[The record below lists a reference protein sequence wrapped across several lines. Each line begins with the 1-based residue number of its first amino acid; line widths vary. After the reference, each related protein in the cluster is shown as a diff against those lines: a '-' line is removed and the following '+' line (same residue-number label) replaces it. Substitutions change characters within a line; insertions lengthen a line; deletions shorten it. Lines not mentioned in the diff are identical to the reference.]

1 VCGWLR
7 SSDLDPTLTNMQYIG
22 YGSLKERA
30 AAEIRSAIVRG
41 DLEPGTSIKDVELA
55 ERLGLSRTP
64 VREALA
70 TLTDEGLV
78 ETKPHAY
85 TRVTALEAEPVRDAL
100 VVVQTMH
107 ALAAGIA
114 VPAMTDVDVA
124 AMRAA
129 NTAFKKALDADDAVA
144 ALAADDEF
152 HAVAVR
158 RCGNFAI
165 AATID
170 RFTPLVRR
178 AEHSRFSSPN
188 ARHSVTQHQQIIDAC
203 EKGDAPLASTLVDEN
218 WGTLKEEL

>member
-1 VCGWLR
+1 
-7 SSDLDPTLTNMQYIG
+7 MQYIG

-41 DLEPGTSIKDVELA
+41 DLEPGTPIKDVELA

-70 TLTDEGLV
+70 TLTEEGLV

-100 VVVQTMH
+100 VVVQSMH

-114 VPAMTDVDVA
+114 APQMSAEDIA
-124 AMRAA
+124 SMRAA
-129 NTAFKKALDADDAVA
+129 NKAFKKALDANDAVA

-152 HAVAVR
+152 HAVAVH

-188 ARHSVTQHQQIIDAC
+188 ARHSVTQHQQIIEAC
-203 EKGDAPLASTLVDEN
+203 EKGDAAQATLLVDEN
-218 WGTLKEEL
+218 WSTLKEEL